1 MFGMGMPEIMLIL
14 AVALVVIGP
23 KKLPGLAKS
32 IGRAMGEFK
41 SATRDFKRSIDI
53 EGDLQD
59 VRESFDSLKD
69 IPTYDPDKGAY
80 ERKAASESAG
90 DKPDKTEQASHS
102 TNSAEPA
109 TEADS
114 KTTPAG
120 PDKTGQKYDSVDS
133 AKPDTDEKADN
144 KADTGAKPNG

>member
-41 SATRDFKRSIDI
+41 NASQDFKRSIDL

-59 VRESFDSLKD
+59 VKNSFDDLKD
-69 IPTYDPDKGAY
+69 IPTYDPDQKTYANTDN
-80 ERKAASESAG
+80 AA
-90 DKPDKTEQASHS
+90 DTD
-102 TNSAEPA
+102 
-109 TEADS
+109 
-114 KTTPAG
+114 
-120 PDKTGQKYDSVDS
+120 
-133 AKPDTDEKADN
+133 AKPDNAEPDSEPVETAEKVKPASDP
-144 KADTGAKPNG
+144 DPDRDPQTSSGAKPNG

>member
-41 SATRDFKRSIDI
+41 NASRDFKRSIDL

-59 VRESFDSLKD
+59 VKNSFDDLKD
-69 IPTYDPDKGAY
+69 IPTYDHDQKTYASTDNA
-80 ERKAASESAG
+80 EDAAA
-90 DKPDKTEQASHS
+90 KPDK
-102 TNSAEPA
+102 AEPESEPVETA
-109 TEADS
+109 ENVKPTSDPESDS
-114 KTTPAG
+114 QT
-120 PDKTGQKYDSVDS
+120 SS
-133 AKPDTDEKADN
+133 
-144 KADTGAKPNG
+144 GAKPNG

>member
-41 SATRDFKRSIDI
+41 NASQDFKRSIDL

-59 VRESFDSLKD
+59 VKHSFDDLKD
-69 IPTYDPDKGAY
+69 IPTYDPDQKTY
-80 ERKAASESAG
+80 ASPDNAK
-90 DKPDKTEQASHS
+90 DADAKPDK
-102 TNSAEPA
+102 AEP
-109 TEADS
+109 DS
-114 KTTPAG
+114 EPVETAENVKPASD
-120 PDKTGQKYDSVDS
+120 PASDPQTSS
-133 AKPDTDEKADN
+133 
-144 KADTGAKPNG
+144 GAKPNG

>member
-41 SATRDFKRSIDI
+41 NASRDFKRSIDI

-59 VRESFDSLKD
+59 VKKSFDNLED
-69 IPTYDPDKGAY
+69 ISTYDPDQKAY
-80 ERKAASESAG
+80 QNTDTPTDTDAES
-90 DKPDKTEQASHS
+90 DK
-102 TNSAEPA
+102 AEP
-109 TEADS
+109 DS
-114 KTTPAG
+114 EPAG
-120 PDKTGQKYDSVDS
+120 TAENVKPAAAPD
-133 AKPDTDEKADN
+133 PDRDPQTSS
-144 KADTGAKPNG
+144 GAKPNG

>member
-23 KKLPGLAKS
+23 KKLPGLAKA

-53 EGDLQD
+53 DGELQD
-59 VRESFDSLKD
+59 VRKSFDNLQD

-80 ERKAASESAG
+80 EREATPESAG
-90 DKPDKTEQASHS
+90 DKPDKTAQNSAS
-102 TNSAEPA
+102 TDSAEPA
-109 TEADS
+109 AET
-114 KTTPAG
+114 
-120 PDKTGQKYDSVDS
+120 
-133 AKPDTDEKADN
+133 KADN
-144 KADTGAKPNG
+144 KTTTGTDPHG

>member
-41 SATRDFKRSIDI
+41 NASRDFKRSIDM

-59 VRESFDSLKD
+59 VKKSFDNLED
-69 IPTYDPDKGAY
+69 IPTYDPDQKAY
-80 ERKAASESAG
+80 QNT
-90 DKPDKTEQASHS
+90 D
-102 TNSAEPA
+102 
-109 TEADS
+109 
-114 KTTPAG
+114 TPTGTDAG
-120 PDKTGQKYDSVDS
+120 PDKAEPDSEPAETAENVKPAS
-133 AKPDTDEKADN
+133 APDGNPQTSS
-144 KADTGAKPNG
+144 GAKPNG